1 MQKRVSG
8 PEFDLLLACCTGAA
22 DTGHSAR
29 ISLALDRELD
39 WVEFARIVEHHS
51 VGPIVYRR
59 LSTFPHAVPSSV
71 LEQLRT
77 DYERNAQKSLRL
89 THELVRILACL
100 ESHRIPAIPYKGP
113 VLAKTVYGDVAFR
126 RFSDLDILIH
136 ATDVPAAKAAVR
148 ELGYTPT
155 LHLNEV
161 EQAAHIA
168 SGNEVPFDG
177 PLGRNLLEIQW
188 RVLPRFYAVEFSIER
203 FFQRTV
209 RVDLGGSSVRTLAP
223 EDLLLV
229 LCVHTAKHVWSRLLW
244 LCDIAE
250 TMRSQLIDY
259 GSAYR
264 TAKGLGVEKIVAVN
278 FVLQAQLFGVPFP
291 VQFRKSK
298 KNDPEIEHIA
308 GEARQVLLGSADH
321 DVQSIDYF
329 RLMVRL
335 RERFRDRFRFL
346 ARLTFTPSVGEWST
360 VRLPARLFP
369 LYRAIRVLR
378 LMSRFLTG
386 AVGKRRPTLFKGQS
400 ELRDTAVTLEEKE

>member
-1 MQKRVSG
+1 MQERVPG
-8 PEFDLLLACCTGAA
+8 PEFDLLLACCAGAA

-39 WVEFARIVEHHS
+39 WVEFARIIEHHS

-71 LEQLRT
+71 LEQLRM

-136 ATDVPAAKAAVR
+136 ATDVPAARAAVR
-148 ELGYTPT
+148 ELGYTPS

-209 RVDLGGSSVRTLAP
+209 RIDLGGSSVRTLAP

-278 FVLQAQLFGVPFP
+278 FVLQAQLFGVPF
-291 VQFRKSK
+291 
-298 KNDPEIEHIA
+298 A
-308 GEARQVLLGSADH
+308 SA
-321 DVQSIDYF
+321 V
-329 RLMVRL
+329 
-335 RERFRDRFRFL
+335 
-346 ARLTFTPSVGEWST
+346 P
-360 VRLPARLFP
+360 
-369 LYRAIRVLR
+369 
-378 LMSRFLTG
+378 
-386 AVGKRRPTLFKGQS
+386 
-400 ELRDTAVTLEEKE
+400 KE